1 MRTYGRNSSGQWVVI
16 TDPNYVQL
24 ATLVQTLRLEQGES
38 PIFGNYGL
46 PAIQSVQSQIAPQ
59 IALNRTQ
66 SQFARYF
73 ASLTIVRAEGYSAPT
88 YNMKAVFKDGTII
101 QSTLAT

>member
-1 MRTYGRNSSGQWVVI
+1 MRTYGRNSAGHWVTI

-24 ATLVQTLRLEQGES
+24 ATLVQTLRLQQGES

-46 PAIQSVQSQIAPQ
+46 PAVQSVQSQIAPQ

-66 SQFARYF
+66 SQFAQYF
-73 ASLTIVRAEGYSAPT
+73 ASLTITRSEGYADPT
-88 YNMKAVFKDGTII
+88 YNMRAVFKDGTVI